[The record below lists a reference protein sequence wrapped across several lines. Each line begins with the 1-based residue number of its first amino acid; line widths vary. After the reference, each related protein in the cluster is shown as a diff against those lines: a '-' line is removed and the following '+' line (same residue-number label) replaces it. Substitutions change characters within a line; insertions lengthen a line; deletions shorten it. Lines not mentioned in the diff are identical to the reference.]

1 MPAENHDRN
10 FPTMRRLA
18 TVSGRI
24 AATDEPCIVQM
35 QRMLRTIKPAPASLA
50 QGIVHW
56 SPPER
61 AIRAAADALAASGAA
76 RGAVH
81 GYGPD
86 DGLPELRAALAE
98 KLRDEN
104 GLAGCAR
111 GESELMVTA
120 GANQAFAN
128 LVLALC
134 DAHDAVVLFR
144 PFYFNHAMAVQM
156 AGGARR
162 LVLGP
167 SVVARR
173 GSGGDEGDAD
183 GGGGGARELVP
194 DLDWLERELDTR
206 AATGAPRVRLV
217 VLVNPGNPTGAML
230 PRASLE
236 RASALCRAHGA
247 RSRVGSAPLPRGCS

>member
-1 MPAENHDRN
+1 
-10 FPTMRRLA
+10 
-18 TVSGRI
+18 
-24 AATDEPCIVQM
+24 M

-61 AIRAAADALAASGAA
+61 AIRAAADALAS
-76 RGAVH
+76 GAVH

-111 GESELMVTA
+111 GESELMITA

-173 GSGGDEGDAD
+173 GGAVRDDDEDA
-183 GGGGGARELVP
+183 GGGGGAQELVP